1 MRLDEAKEILK
12 KNGYLLEDKYMDDL
26 DAELDDITKP
36 ITVDYIDQNNYE
48 DYIGQ
53 FVNVTGNVYLSSLD
67 LTELPIKFGKVGGH
81 FDCSYN
87 KLTSLEG
94 SPREVG
100 GLFYCYGNDLTTL
113 EGAPEKVGK
122 IFDCTRN
129 KLTTLKG
136 APEEVWRWFLL
147 L

>member
-1 MRLDEAKEILK
+1 MRLNEAKQILNM
-12 KNGYLLEDKYMDDL
+12 NGYLLEDKYMDDL
-26 DAELDDITKP
+26 DAELDEITKP
-36 ITVDYIDQNNYE
+36 ITVDEINPDNYE
-48 DYIGQ
+48 NYIGQ
-53 FVNVTGNVYLSSLD
+53 FVNVTGNVYLSSLG

-87 KLTSLEG
+87 ELTSLEG

-136 APEEVWRWFLL
+136 GPEEVWRWFLL